1 MGARLALAGADES
14 GWVRRTWLP
23 PLPDPPPPRGE
34 GGTDR
39 GGRARLAHGA
49 DGGSREGRG
58 RVLAGDA
65 CAAPPSSSPA
75 RGDGGRGL
83 GLRARARARPF
94 GGGRRNDAASCS
106 SLARLESGS
115 DSDSG
120 NGWGE
125 DKGGVAVGR

>member
-1 MGARLALAGADES
+1 MGGLALAGADES

-23 PLPDPPPPRGE
+23 PLPDPPPPPRGE

-65 CAAPPSSSPA
+65 KRLPLLRRREATGEG
-75 RGDGGRGL
+75 GD
-83 GLRARARARPF
+83 
-94 GGGRRNDAASCS
+94 
-106 SLARLESGS
+106 
-115 DSDSG
+115 
-120 NGWGE
+120 
-125 DKGGVAVGR
+125 